1 MSDKLRP
8 ISLAGSILIL
18 LVTLWAALLRI
29 GWDWPTFTPQ
39 LAGMHG
45 PLMVSSFFGALI
57 ALERAVALGK
67 TWAYSSPILA
77 VLAGVLIILS
87 PSLILPAAWL
97 LVLSSLLYLA
107 VGAAV
112 IRRQSAIFTWLLEAG
127 VLALLV
133 GNLIWALGYPIYHA
147 VWWWMVFLVLTIAAE
162 RLELGR
168 LQKLPH
174 WAFPTFYVV
183 SGITALGLILALALP
198 DVGVRILGLGMLGYA
213 LWLGRFDIARRTV
226 KLPGLPKFIAICLLS
241 GYVWLGI
248 GGILMMIFGNIPAGL
263 IYDAMLHTTFV
274 GFVFAMIFGHAPI
287 IFPAV
292 LRLPVRYMPN
302 MYGPLVLLNLSLI
315 LRILGDLLIL
325 PSWRMWGGLLN
336 ATAILIFIG
345 IISYTVWMAKHP
357 KPASSH

>member
-1 MSDKLRP
+1 MDRLRSL
-8 ISLAGSILIL
+8 SLAGSILVL

-77 VLAGVLIILS
+77 VIAGAIIIAIPAWITL
-87 PSLILPAAWL
+87 AAWL
-97 LVLSSLLYLA
+97 LVLSSALYLA

-112 IRRQSAIFTWLLEAG
+112 IQRQSAIFTWLLEVG
-127 VLALLV
+127 VFTLLV
-133 GNLIWALGYPIYHA
+133 GNLIWALGYPIFHA

-168 LQKLPH
+168 LQRLPP

-183 SGITALGLILALALP
+183 SAITGIGLILAVMLP
-198 DVGVRILGLGMLGYA
+198 NVGVRVLGLGMLGYA
-213 LWLGRFDIARRTV
+213 LWLAHFDIARRTV
-226 KLPGLPKFIAICLLS
+226 KLPGLPKFIAICLLV
-241 GYVWLGI
+241 GYGWMGLG
-248 GGILMMIFGNIPAGL
+248 GVLMMIYGPIPAGF
-263 IYDAMLHTTFV
+263 IYDAMLHTIFV
-274 GFVFAMIFGHAPI
+274 GFVFSMIFGHAPI

-292 LRLPVRYMPN
+292 LRLPVRYTPR
-302 MYGPLVLLNLSLI
+302 MYGPLVLLNISLV
-315 LRILGDLLIL
+315 LRILGDLLTL
-325 PSWRMWGGLLN
+325 RTWRLWGGLLN
-336 ATAILIFIG
+336 ATAILIFVG
-345 IISYTVWMAKHP
+345 IIAVIVIRSKRAMP
-357 KPASSH
+357 SPRRS